1 MAKLIGEMTPDE
13 AKAAGVFTGSP
24 GPGATTGGATKPAIM
39 DTSLVDKS
47 GKAIGALAEAALPA
61 AFGLNKL
68 MTGADAATSAVS
80 GLTKGLSTVGL
91 GSLAG
96 VVGTVAK
103 AFIDQKT
110 NMDAASKE
118 LGIGG
123 NNLGTFIRMS
133 GEAGLTTKEFTDTIK
148 KTDGLMSGLAGS
160 SQRGAEAFSK
170 VQKSLIESKVGEELN
185 AIGISGK
192 ELADIT
198 ALSLANNNKLN
209 LKTAEGQKAAAEAAG
224 MLATELD
231 ATSKITGVSREKL
244 AAQMK
249 EDEKKTANILLENQ
263 MSADQRAQYG
273 ELKKGI
279 AGMGPAFK
287 DLTTEMA
294 TGGVRTKEGIAQMT
308 ALGPAGTQLQSA
320 TQQMIN
326 AKTDD
331 QKDAAKAALAR
342 AQAAVNERMSSEAYQ
357 KMYAF
362 GTAEQKAAIDKQ
374 VQGYEGLGA
383 AQKAAREAN
392 GDYAQGLKNQKAEAK
407 AVQQGQK
414 VDADGK
420 PITDSKGAAVM
431 DEGAKTAQALNM
443 ANRQATIMAGGMAQA
458 MEKAN
463 ASLGKSPA
471 AIEAFNNSL
480 KYVGSAKK
488 MEDGRDQIAKLPA
501 NALKALGGGETDK
514 VEAPVSGGSG
524 GANGSRKPTAV
535 TPKKPVNA
543 YGEGGVVQGPELAVI
558 AEKGPEAVIPLDKL
572 KDVIGNVSSTISS
585 ATGSVGKSAET
596 SAPKI
601 KDSTTAVFDQSIK
614 LYQERMAR
622 AVESGNAARIEL
634 ETKGLE
640 RNQQALAA
648 YTQQQLEK
656 REGIEKLGFDAYHA
670 KINQAKAKE
679 VEAKVMSADE
689 LMALDKASIAKSKEA
704 KVMSAAELIALDKAN
719 VDKSK
724 EVKKEEVG
732 VSKDALAK
740 LTAEISSG
748 GVRTAEGL
756 KTMAAMGVDGIKLQK
771 QVEESTAKVKEKSV
785 GGGGGL
791 FDMMNPK
798 IINQKAAD
806 LEKAETAKTAPK
818 TSDVAPKNAEEEA
831 KKKQEAEKAKADAD
845 AKAKADA
852 DAKVK
857 PATATAKDATLKDLN
872 DQLIALNKHMV
883 QLINHSES
891 TADAAHKTA
900 KSTAKAQ
907 GARG

>member
-1 MAKLIGEMTPDE
+1 MRIFLGKYYMADKKVGDMTIDE
-13 AKAAGVFTGSP
+13 LRSVTGS

-39 DTSLVDKS
+39 DTSLVDKT
-47 GKAIGALAEAALPA
+47 GKAISGLAEAALPA

-148 KTDGLMSGLAGS
+148 KTDGLMIGLAGS

-192 ELADIT
+192 ELADMT
-198 ALSLANNNKLN
+198 ALSMSNNTKLN
-209 LKTAEGQKAAAEAAG
+209 LKTAEGQKEAAAAAG
-224 MLATELD
+224 QLATELD
-231 ATSKITGVSREKL
+231 ATSKITGQSREAL
-244 AAQMK
+244 AKTLEA
-249 EDEKKTANILLENQ
+249 EEKKPNVILMEMQMTKEQLEGYKSLKTQ
-263 MSADQRAQYG
+263 MAGFGPSFQSLSA
-273 ELKKGI
+273 EI
-279 AGMGPAFK
+279 AS
-287 DLTTEMA
+287 
-294 TGGVRTKEGIAQMT
+294 GGVRTKEGLAQMA
-308 ALGPAGTQLQSA
+308 ALGPAGIKFEEA
-320 TQQMIN
+320 TKMMTN
-326 AKTDD
+326 AKTDEE
-331 QKDAAKAALAR
+331 KKN
-342 AQAAVNERMSSEAYQ
+342 AQAALEQAQAAINQRMASKEYNAMMQ
-357 KMYAF
+357 N
-362 GTAEQKAAIDKQ
+362 GTAEQKAAIASQ
-374 VQGYEGLGA
+374 VQGYQGLQG
-383 AQKAAREAN
+383 AQKAAQDAN
-392 GDYAQGLKNQKAEAK
+392 GDYAAALKNQKAEAA
-407 AVQQGQK
+407 AVQKGQK

-443 ANRQATIMAGGMAQA
+443 ANRQATIMAGGMAQQL
-458 MEKAN
+458 EKTN

-480 KYVGSAKK
+480 KYVGSAKT
-488 MEDGRDQIAKLPA
+488 MEQGRDQIAKLPA
-501 NALKALGGGETDK
+501 NALKAAGGGETDK
-514 VEAPVSGGSG
+514 VEAPASGGSG
-524 GANGSRKPTAV
+524 GAQGRKPVPAR
-535 TPKKPVNA
+535 A
-543 YGEGGVVQGPELAVI
+543 EGGVIQGPELAVI

-585 ATGSVGKSAET
+585 ATGSPKASAGAGV
-596 SAPKI
+596 SAPV
-601 KDSTTAVFDQSIK
+601 D
-614 LYQERMAR
+614 
-622 AVESGNAARIEL
+622 
-634 ETKGLE
+634 
-640 RNQQALAA
+640 
-648 YTQQQLEK
+648 
-656 REGIEKLGFDAYHA
+656 
-670 KINQAKAKE
+670 
-679 VEAKVMSADE
+679 
-689 LMALDKASIAKSKEA
+689 
-704 KVMSAAELIALDKAN
+704 
-719 VDKSK
+719 DKSK
-724 EVKKEEVG
+724 ELWIKNFQSTQDFKAAAEKESANADKESITARLADRQSKVEALQKLSTERELTEKEKGDLTLAQFGVRRATNSLKDNEARFAAIEAMEKQGSAKLVDSKKAEVAE
-732 VSKDALAK
+732 VSKHAEDGKIKALDSKKSEVAEVAK

-756 KTMAAMGVDGIKLQK
+756 K
-771 QVEESTAKVKEKSV
+771 STAKVKEKSV

-845 AKAKADA
+845 AKAK
-852 DAKVK
+852 

>member
-1 MAKLIGEMTPDE
+1 MAKTIGEMTPDE

-39 DTSLVDKS
+39 DTSLVDKA
-47 GKAIGALAEAALPA
+47 GKAIGAVAEAALPA

-192 ELADIT
+192 ELADMT
-198 ALSLANNNKLN
+198 ALSMSNNTKLN
-209 LKTAEGQKAAAEAAG
+209 LKTAEGQKEAAAAAG
-224 MLATELD
+224 QLATELD
-231 ATSKITGVSREKL
+231 ATSKITGQSREAL
-244 AAQMK
+244 AKTLEA
-249 EDEKKTANILLENQ
+249 EEKKPNVILMEMQMTKEQLEGYKSLKTQ
-263 MSADQRAQYG
+263 MAGFGPSFQSLSA
-273 ELKKGI
+273 EI
-279 AGMGPAFK
+279 AS
-287 DLTTEMA
+287 
-294 TGGVRTKEGIAQMT
+294 GGVRTKEGLAQMA
-308 ALGPAGTQLQSA
+308 ALGPAGIKFEEA
-320 TQQMIN
+320 TKMMTN
-326 AKTDD
+326 AKTDEE
-331 QKDAAKAALAR
+331 KKN
-342 AQAAVNERMSSEAYQ
+342 AQAALEQAQAAINQRMASKEYNAMMQ
-357 KMYAF
+357 N
-362 GTAEQKAAIDKQ
+362 GTAEQKAAIASQ
-374 VQGYEGLGA
+374 VQGYQGLQG
-383 AQKAAREAN
+383 AQKAAQDAN
-392 GDYAQGLKNQKAEAK
+392 GDYAAGLKNQKAEAA
-407 AVQQGQK
+407 AVQKGQK

-458 MEKAN
+458 MENPN

-480 KYVGSAKK
+480 KYVGSAKT
-488 MEDGRDQIAKLPA
+488 MEQGRDQIAKLPA
-501 NALKALGGGETDK
+501 NVLKAAGGGETDK
-514 VEAPVSGGSG
+514 VEDPASGGSG
-524 GANGSRKPTAV
+524 GAQGRKPTAV
-535 TPKKPVNA
+535 TPKKPVPA
-543 YGEGGVVQGPELAVI
+543 LAEGGVIQGPELAVI

-622 AVESGNAARIEL
+622 AVESGNAARIAL

-689 LMALDKASIAKSKEA
+689 LM
-704 KVMSAAELIALDKAN
+704 ALDKAN

-852 DAKVK
+852 DAKAK

>member
-1 MAKLIGEMTPDE
+1 MAKTIGEMTPDE

-39 DTSLVDKS
+39 DTSLVDKA
-47 GKAIGALAEAALPA
+47 GKAIGAVAEAALPA

-192 ELADIT
+192 ELADMT
-198 ALSLANNNKLN
+198 ALSMSNNTKLN
-209 LKTAEGQKAAAEAAG
+209 LKTAEGQKEAAAAAG
-224 MLATELD
+224 QLATELD
-231 ATSKITGVSREKL
+231 ATSKITGQSREAL
-244 AAQMK
+244 AKTLEA
-249 EDEKKTANILLENQ
+249 EEKKPNVILMEMQMTKEQLEGYKSLKTQ
-263 MSADQRAQYG
+263 MAGFGPSFQSLSA
-273 ELKKGI
+273 EI
-279 AGMGPAFK
+279 AS
-287 DLTTEMA
+287 
-294 TGGVRTKEGIAQMT
+294 GGVRTKEGLAQMA
-308 ALGPAGTQLQSA
+308 ALGPAGIKFEEA
-320 TQQMIN
+320 TKMMTN
-326 AKTDD
+326 AKTDEE
-331 QKDAAKAALAR
+331 KKN
-342 AQAAVNERMSSEAYQ
+342 AQAALEQAQAAINQRMASKEYNAMMQ
-357 KMYAF
+357 N
-362 GTAEQKAAIDKQ
+362 GTAEQKAAIASQ
-374 VQGYEGLGA
+374 VQGYQGLQG
-383 AQKAAREAN
+383 AQKAAQDAN
-392 GDYAQGLKNQKAEAK
+392 GDYAAGLKNQKAEAA
-407 AVQQGQK
+407 AVQKGQK

-480 KYVGSAKK
+480 KYVGSAKT
-488 MEDGRDQIAKLPA
+488 MEQGRDQIAKLPA
-501 NALKALGGGETDK
+501 NVLKAAGGGETDK
-514 VEAPVSGGSG
+514 VEDPASGGSG
-524 GANGSRKPTAV
+524 GAQGRKPTAA
-535 TPKKPVNA
+535 TPKKPVPA
-543 YGEGGVVQGPELAVI
+543 LAEGGVIQGPELAVI

-622 AVESGNAARIEL
+622 AVESGNAARIAL

-679 VEAKVMSADE
+679 VEAKVMSAD
-689 LMALDKASIAKSKEA
+689 
-704 KVMSAAELIALDKAN
+704 ELIALDKAN

-845 AKAKADA
+845 AKAK
-852 DAKVK
+852 

>member
-1 MAKLIGEMTPDE
+1 MADRKIGDMTVDE
-13 AKAAGVFTGSP
+13 LKSSLGS
-24 GPGATTGGATKPAIM
+24 GPGATTGGATKPALL

-47 GKAIGALAEAALPA
+47 GKAISGLAEAALPA

-170 VQKSLIESKVGEELN
+170 VQKSLIESDVGEELN

-198 ALSLANNNKLN
+198 ALSMSNNTKLN
-209 LKTAEGQKAAAEAAG
+209 LKTAEGQKEAAAAAG
-224 MLATELD
+224 MLAMELD
-231 ATSKITGVSREKL
+231 ATSKITGMSREKL

-263 MSADQRAQYG
+263 MSAEQRAQYG

-294 TGGVRTKEGIAQMT
+294 TGGVRTKEGLAQMA

-331 QKDAAKAALAR
+331 QKDAAKAALFR
-342 AQAAVNERMSSEAYQ
+342 AQAAVNERMGSEAYQ
-357 KMYAF
+357 RMYAF

-383 AQKAAREAN
+383 AQKAARDAN
-392 GDYAQGLKNQKAEAK
+392 GDYAAGLKNQKAEAA
-407 AVQQGQK
+407 AVQKGQK

-431 DEGAKTAQALNM
+431 DEGAKTASALNM

-480 KYVGSAKK
+480 KYVGSAKD
-488 MEDGRDQIAKLPA
+488 MEQGRDQIAKLPA
-501 NALKALGGGETDK
+501 NALKAAGGGETDK
-514 VEAPVSGGSG
+514 VEAPASGGSG
-524 GANGSRKPTAV
+524 GAQGRKPTAV
-535 TPKKPVNA
+535 TPKKPVPA
-543 YGEGGVVQGPELAVI
+543 LAEGGVIQGPELAVI

-845 AKAKADA
+845 AKAK
-852 DAKVK
+852 

>member
-1 MAKLIGEMTPDE
+1 MAKTIGEMTPDE

-39 DTSLVDKS
+39 DTSLVDKA
-47 GKAIGALAEAALPA
+47 GKAIGAVAEAALPA

-192 ELADIT
+192 ELADMT
-198 ALSLANNNKLN
+198 ALSMSNNTKLN
-209 LKTAEGQKAAAEAAG
+209 LKTAEGQKEAAAAAG
-224 MLATELD
+224 QLATELD
-231 ATSKITGVSREKL
+231 ATSKITGQSREAL
-244 AAQMK
+244 AKTLEA
-249 EDEKKTANILLENQ
+249 EEKKPNVILMEMQMTKEQLEGYKSLKTQ
-263 MSADQRAQYG
+263 MAGFGPSFQSLSA
-273 ELKKGI
+273 EI
-279 AGMGPAFK
+279 AS
-287 DLTTEMA
+287 
-294 TGGVRTKEGIAQMT
+294 GGVRTKEGLAQMA
-308 ALGPAGTQLQSA
+308 ALGPAGIKFEEA
-320 TQQMIN
+320 TKMMTN
-326 AKTDD
+326 AKTDEE
-331 QKDAAKAALAR
+331 KKN
-342 AQAAVNERMSSEAYQ
+342 AQAALEQAQAAINQRMASKEYNAMMQ
-357 KMYAF
+357 N
-362 GTAEQKAAIDKQ
+362 GTAEQKAAIASQ
-374 VQGYEGLGA
+374 VQGYQGLQG
-383 AQKAAREAN
+383 AQKAAQDAN
-392 GDYAQGLKNQKAEAK
+392 GDYAAGLKNQKAEAA
-407 AVQQGQK
+407 AVQKGQK

-480 KYVGSAKK
+480 KYVGSAKT
-488 MEDGRDQIAKLPA
+488 MEQGRDQIAKLPA
-501 NALKALGGGETDK
+501 NVLKAAGGGETDK
-514 VEAPVSGGSG
+514 VEDPASGGSG
-524 GANGSRKPTAV
+524 GAQGRKPTAV
-535 TPKKPVNA
+535 TPKKPVPA
-543 YGEGGVVQGPELAVI
+543 LAEGGVIQGPELAVI

-622 AVESGNAARIEL
+622 AVESGNAARIAL

-689 LMALDKASIAKSKEA
+689 LM
-704 KVMSAAELIALDKAN
+704 ALDKAN

-852 DAKVK
+852 DAKAK

>member
-1 MAKLIGEMTPDE
+1 MADRKVGDMTIDE
-13 AKAAGVFTGSP
+13 LRSATGS

-39 DTSLVDKS
+39 DTSLVDKT
-47 GKAIGALAEAALPA
+47 GKAISGLAEAALPA

-192 ELADIT
+192 ELADMT
-198 ALSLANNNKLN
+198 ALSMSNNTKLN
-209 LKTAEGQKAAAEAAG
+209 LKTAEGQKEAAAAAG
-224 MLATELD
+224 QLATELD
-231 ATSKITGVSREKL
+231 ATSKITGQSREAL
-244 AAQMK
+244 AKTLEA
-249 EDEKKTANILLENQ
+249 EEKKPNVILMEMQMTKEQLEGYKSLKTQ
-263 MSADQRAQYG
+263 MAGFGPSFQSLSA
-273 ELKKGI
+273 EI
-279 AGMGPAFK
+279 AS
-287 DLTTEMA
+287 
-294 TGGVRTKEGIAQMT
+294 GGVRTKEGLAQMA

-326 AKTDD
+326 AKTDE
-331 QKDAAKAALAR
+331 QKAAAKAALDR
-342 AQAAVNERMSSEAYQ
+342 AQAAVNERMGSAEYQ

-392 GDYAQGLKNQKAEAK
+392 GDYAAGLKNQKAEAA
-407 AVQQGQK
+407 AVQKGQK

-443 ANRQATIMAGGMAQA
+443 ANRQATIMAGGMAQQL
-458 MEKAN
+458 EKTN

-480 KYVGSAKK
+480 KYVGSAKT
-488 MEDGRDQIAKLPA
+488 MEQGRDQIAKLPA
-501 NALKALGGGETDK
+501 NALKAAGGGETDK
-514 VEAPVSGGSG
+514 VEAPASGGSG
-524 GANGSRKPTAV
+524 GAQGRKPTAV
-535 TPKKPVNA
+535 TPTNPVPA
-543 YGEGGVVQGPELAVI
+543 HAEGGVIQGPELAVI

-585 ATGSVGKSAET
+585 ATGSPKASAGAGV
-596 SAPKI
+596 SAPV
-601 KDSTTAVFDQSIK
+601 D
-614 LYQERMAR
+614 
-622 AVESGNAARIEL
+622 
-634 ETKGLE
+634 
-640 RNQQALAA
+640 
-648 YTQQQLEK
+648 
-656 REGIEKLGFDAYHA
+656 
-670 KINQAKAKE
+670 
-679 VEAKVMSADE
+679 
-689 LMALDKASIAKSKEA
+689 
-704 KVMSAAELIALDKAN
+704 
-719 VDKSK
+719 DKSK
-724 EVKKEEVG
+724 ELWIKNFQSTQDFKAAAEKESANADKESITARLADRQSKVEALQKLSTERELTEKEKGDLTLAQFGVRRATNSLKDNEARFAAIEAMEKQGSAKLVDSKKAEVAE
-732 VSKDALAK
+732 VAK

-845 AKAKADA
+845 AKAK
-852 DAKVK
+852 